1 MLSKMPS
8 LNCTLADLSRPMLD
22 ETFGRVSKHTNSEVT
37 IIQSDIRAAEL
48 KENHFDIILAGA
60 GLHYLRDDRSWEST
74 FTKLYKLLSPGGCL
88 MISDLIIRDNEL
100 LAEYML
106 KRYENYLEKV
116 GGAEYIRKVF
126 DYFAREDAPRSI
138 NYQLYLM
145 KKVGFKNVEIMHKN
159 ACFGTFGAVK

>member
-8 LNCTLADLSRPMLD
+8 LNCILADLSRPMLD
-22 ETFGRVSKHTNSEVT
+22 ETFGRVSKHTNSEVK

-60 GLHYLRDDRSWEST
+60 GLH
-74 FTKLYKLLSPGGCL
+74 YKLLSPGGCL

-159 ACFGTFGAVK
+159 MCFGTFGAVK